1 MLSIGEENEMSET
14 GLFWLIHAFIGLV
27 LPAMTFF
34 GCCKEKDD
42 ASRRSSFQ
50 SG

>member
-1 MLSIGEENEMSET
+1 MSET

-34 GCCKEKDD
+34 GCCKDKKE
-42 ASRRSSFQ
+42 SGERSKFQ